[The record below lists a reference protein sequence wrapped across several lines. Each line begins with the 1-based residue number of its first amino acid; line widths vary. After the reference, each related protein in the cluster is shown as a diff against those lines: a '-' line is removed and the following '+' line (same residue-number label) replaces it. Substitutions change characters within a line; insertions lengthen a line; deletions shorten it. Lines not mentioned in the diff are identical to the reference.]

1 MNYKLK
7 KEKIFDLIFFVILFL
22 IIFLREPC
30 WLIDLPFK
38 GYEFD
43 AYKQNMSKNFF
54 ENLFYI
60 YPGTN
65 ALMFWFNITNSI
77 SSIFSFEIAK
87 TISKLFTVFIYLFII
102 IFIYYSKSLLLISKK
117 SKVFTAFIILLS
129 PPMTAEVWMSSAH
142 LRGYFGILSFF
153 LLFTNFSKQSSKLNN
168 LSYFLI
174 FFSGLCSIY
183 SAALMP
189 VFLIRF
195 IIEKNKQCLISLVAS
210 FSSIIIQFIVII
222 NDYKS
227 IVLDSVR
234 FHLDVSF
241 FYSYAYN
248 VILKTFFGS
257 QIPKFLFVKSEIY
270 LIKNFNLI
278 VYILLVFLV
287 SISIFYII
295 KKKDKLIYLMSVSL
309 FIISLL
315 VFIGSVQPGFAG
327 GRYGVLSGVILIFI
341 IFRFFLI
348 EKNILLKNFFLILL
362 IFSISTG
369 SIEYSY
375 KNPRPEF
382 LNCSNYNFKI

>member
-1 MNYKLK
+1 M
-7 KEKIFDLIFFVILFL
+7 
-22 IIFLREPC
+22 
-30 WLIDLPFK
+30 
-38 GYEFD
+38 
-43 AYKQNMSKNFF
+43 
-54 ENLFYI
+54 
-60 YPGTN
+60 
-65 ALMFWFNITNSI
+65 
-77 SSIFSFEIAK
+77 
-87 TISKLFTVFIYLFII
+87 
-102 IFIYYSKSLLLISKK
+102 
-117 SKVFTAFIILLS
+117 
-129 PPMTAEVWMSSAH
+129 
-142 LRGYFGILSFF
+142 
-153 LLFTNFSKQSSKLNN
+153 
-168 LSYFLI
+168 
-174 FFSGLCSIY
+174 
-183 SAALMP
+183 
-189 VFLIRF
+189 
-195 IIEKNKQCLISLVAS
+195 
-210 FSSIIIQFIVII
+210 
-222 NDYKS
+222 
-227 IVLDSVR
+227 
-234 FHLDVSF
+234 SF

-348 EKNILLKNFFLILL
+348 LL